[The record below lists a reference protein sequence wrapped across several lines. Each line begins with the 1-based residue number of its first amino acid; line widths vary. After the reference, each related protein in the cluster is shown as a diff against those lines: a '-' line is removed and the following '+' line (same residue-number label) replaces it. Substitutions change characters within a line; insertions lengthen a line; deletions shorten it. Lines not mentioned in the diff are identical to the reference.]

1 MDLKSVGLGLGC
13 VSFHFGW
20 ELVEW
25 RLTLVDLGENCVKIL
40 SICDEIEEK
49 ELEVFGPQIE
59 LDLGKGSSIQDLGKP
74 PVEVAG
80 MAPIVV
86 EVEDDGD
93 VQVVEVIKDET
104 PVEKETG
111 DLAVH
116 ATIGTGDEPVLE
128 SVKERTGDEP
138 VHMDVEEIRT

>member
-1 MDLKSVGLGLGC
+1 M
-13 VSFHFGW
+13 
-20 ELVEW
+20 
-25 RLTLVDLGENCVKIL
+25 VDLGENCVEIL
-40 SICDEIEEK
+40 SICDEIEEQ

-59 LDLGKGSSIQDLGKP
+59 LDLEKGSSIHDLGET

-80 MAPIVV
+80 VAPTVV

-93 VQVVEVIKDET
+93 VQVVEVNKDET
-104 PVEKETG
+104 PVEKETR

-116 ATIGTGDEPVLE
+116 KAVGTGDEPVLE
-128 SVKERTGDEP
+128 SAKERTGDEP